1 MEERW
6 ESFVSEW
13 DSGGGRGGEMS
24 MSAAEAMLFEE
35 PVSRVS
41 LSAAAS
47 DGELS
52 GRDLHPCSSEQSLSS
67 NASLPSM
74 PCGPGYEG
82 RAASWAVCFERL
94 LHDPL
99 GLQLFTAFLKKEFSE
114 ENIMFWQ
121 ACEDFRQIPS
131 DQAAQ
136 LFQTARRIYERFLS
150 EKAAMPVNIDSQ
162 AHISDDNLN
171 APHPAMFHVQ
181 QQQIFNLMKFDS
193 YSRFLKSPPYQ
204 ECLLAEVEGRPLSSA
219 LADAGH
225 AAATEKPGSAS
236 STVVTPKKSTKK
248 AKATKAAGEDEEEG
262 RRKVG
267 SSVGSGGGGIHGV
280 GGFPWIIGSK
290 SSIPRTGRRG
300 DEHDSTSDSSVDMAR
315 SNSVGSLTTTK
326 SEFHSPPSLAA
337 SSEGQMGPVEAGDGA
352 AQEKGR
358 VGPLC
363 RVLLPDGSSAVIT
376 VSAELSV
383 REALRPLCDKR
394 GLAVVAL
401 DVFLVNGDRQL
412 VLEQESLTLANREIR
427 LERRILFRLDL
438 LPITKSVGVKAKPN
452 KAVEDVLHSVVL
464 KYGLKLKDMVA
475 YMHGNTDALDMS
487 VPVSQLD
494 GKHVVLEAANHS
506 KEKTI
511 DGKFK
516 LREVNSAP
524 ASSGLASKTSGQSP
538 AEQDAAAKGKKASQ
552 PKAKDSDEWLELLSR
567 AQRRRADDQR
577 GLLRKEDLV
586 LPDFLRVAMG
596 PEPPSCSS
604 SSSTAADR
612 TGLGVPSG
620 SLTSKEQPT
629 PQSQTSGVESQVSG
643 QQQSTPRTA
652 GQQPFASEL
661 SPNAHQPVSQSSSCP
676 HLEMKQGGGPKL
688 QPNVLQISIMFE
700 SRVTHTPAGAPG
712 QAEKPEDLHA
722 VAKQAS
728 HGHENK
734 GLARLQDGSKAI
746 GKASS
751 EEVIVEFPHPPNSH
765 ASPPAAAPG
774 QELAEKELVNFVCT
788 VTAPEVVDAS
798 LNENANN
805 SSDVKKANGQQAPES
820 QRPTEPPPE
829 EGGPPEKA
837 LPSLPADS
845 DKSDGTEGS
854 STEDAATAESTENSR
869 AAPLGFDAQ
878 NAESQS

>member
-1 MEERW
+1 M
-6 ESFVSEW
+6 
-13 DSGGGRGGEMS
+13 MS
-24 MSAAEAMLFEE
+24 L
-35 PVSRVS
+35 S
-41 LSAAAS
+41 LLLQSAAAS

-204 ECLLAEVEGRPLSSA
+204 ECLLAEVEGRPLLSA

-225 AAATEKPGSAS
+225 TAATEKPGSAS

-267 SSVGSGGGGIHGV
+267 SSVGSGGGGGGIHGV

-401 DVFLVNGDRQL
+401 DVFLVNGDRL

-612 TGLGVPSG
+612 TGQGAPSG

-629 PQSQTSGVESQVSG
+629 PQSQTSGVESQVGS

-700 SRVTHTPAGAPG
+700 SRVAHTPAGAPG

-765 ASPPAAAPG
+765 ASPSVAAPG

-788 VTAPEVVDAS
+788 VTAPEAMDAS

-854 STEDAATAESTENSR
+854 STGDAATAESTENSR

-878 NAESQS
+878 NVESQS